1 MALNKLTLKQVK
13 TLGDGFHSDGG
24 NLYLR
29 VVGNGRSWIFRYR
42 CNYKSHDIGLGSAYT
57 VPLSKAREI
66 AADYRLKIALG
77 EVPNKDRVVAKKE
90 MAKELKLRTERYFKD
105 FYADAIE
112 HYVKIKR
119 LRGRGALQNRL
130 SAFRMYA
137 LPYLG
142 DKSVRTADAE
152 DITEALKPIWDT
164 HPATALQTLNTM
176 RMCFSYAAMKGW
188 FKGTPPTTWKGG
200 LEMFLPPP
208 NPQNKHHTALPWT
221 EIPKFAQWLV
231 DSDPAGRGS
240 CVRDLL
246 IVTLL
251 CATRVGEFSRMRSC
265 DIDVNKKVAYVRHRK
280 DGKQAPFIVP
290 YPRQAEPYFIEAS
303 KRNELSFPTGTGK
316 IIDSCGTK
324 FFLSRSP
331 FTTTIHGFRASFS
344 TWCADNGK
352 DPVIREMCLCHQVE
366 STVALAYQRS
376 DRLEERR
383 KLLQE
388 WADYLLPEG

>member
-13 TLGDGFHSDGG
+13 TLGDGLHSDGG

-42 CNYKSHDIGLGSAYT
+42 CNYKSHDIGLGSAYS

-90 MAKELKLRTERYFKD
+90 MAKALKLRTEHYFKD
-105 FYADAIE
+105 FYAGAIE

-119 LRGRGALQNRL
+119 LRGRGALKQRL
-130 SAFRMYA
+130 STFRIYA

-142 DKSVRTADAE
+142 NKSIRTTSAE
-152 DITEALKPIWDT
+152 DITEALKHIWDT

-176 RMCFSYAAMKGW
+176 RMCFSYASMKGW

-200 LEMFLPPP
+200 LDMFLPPP
-208 NPQNKHHTALPWT
+208 NQQKKHRTALSWK
-221 EIPKFAQWLV
+221 EIPKLARWLV
-231 DSDPAGRGS
+231 EAEQPTNGS
-240 CVRDLL
+240 CARELL
-246 IVTLL
+246 IATLL
-251 CATRVGEFSRMRSC
+251 CATRVGEFSRMDSC
-265 DIDVNKKVAYVRHRK
+265 DIDLNHKVAYVRHRK

-290 YPRQAEPYFIEAS
+290 YPRQAESYLIEAS
-303 KRNELSFPTGTGK
+303 KRQGLSFPSGAGK
-316 IIDSCGTK
+316 VIDNSATK
-324 FFLSRSP
+324 KFLSRSP
-331 FTTTIHGFRASFS
+331 FTTTVHGFRASFS